1 MWIMQLVTYR
11 TMEPI
16 SIAQRMAPRSIQ
28 NERIRMQLKI
38 AIIVTLRKNL
48 SLSPS
53 SRRFIKENDRI
64 ADDMAVT
71 TNIIS
76 DENTSKSFI
85 PE

>member
-1 MWIMQLVTYR
+1 
-11 TMEPI
+11 
-16 SIAQRMAPRSIQ
+16 MAPRSIQ
-28 NERIRMQLKI
+28 NERIRMQLKM

-53 SRRFIKENDRI
+53 SRRFIKENDRM

-76 DENTSKSFI
+76 DEKTS
-85 PE
+85 